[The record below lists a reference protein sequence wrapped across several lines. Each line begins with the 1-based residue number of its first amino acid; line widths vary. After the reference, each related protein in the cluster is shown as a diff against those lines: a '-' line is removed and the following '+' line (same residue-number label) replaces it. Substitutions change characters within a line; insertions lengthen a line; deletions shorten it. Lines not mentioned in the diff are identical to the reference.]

1 MKMWWGG
8 LALRS
13 FNKGREGKMFR
24 WVTRYLGV
32 VLPLLFAEAWSRGF
46 PGGSAGK
53 ESVCNAGDVSS
64 VLGWKDLLEEG
75 MATICTIP
83 VVTFFPLK
91 RVT

>member
-13 FNKGREGKMFR
+13 FNKGREAKVFR

-32 VLPLLFAEAWSRGF
+32 VLPLLFAEAWSQGF

-53 ESVCNAGDVSS
+53 ESACSAGDVSQS
-64 VLGWKDLLEEG
+64 WAGKICWRRAWQPSAPSLL
-75 MATICTIP
+75 
-83 VVTFFPLK
+83 
-91 RVT
+91 